1 MDVDPHQNEA
11 QQPSVKRLGSAFAG
25 LMQGHLELFGIELQE
40 EKARAIKLFL
50 LAGTSLVLGIL
61 ILVGISAVVVM
72 AFWDNRIAATI
83 ILCLIYAIALGL
95 CLMAVM
101 KILKEFTQPFQAT
114 LEELARDR
122 ERLLP

>member
-1 MDVDPHQNEA
+1 MDVDHENEA

-25 LMQGHLELFGIELQE
+25 LMQGHLELLGIELQE

-50 LAGTSLVLGIL
+50 LAGVSLVLGIL

-83 ILCLIYAIALGL
+83 ILCLLYAIALGV
-95 CLMAVM
+95 CLSMVM
-101 KILKEFTQPFQAT
+101 RIIKEFTQPFQAT

-122 ERLLP
+122 ERLMP